1 MNTKRYTLA
10 QTFERRAEVAKLI
23 WATVTAVKF
32 LSPPVSHPAVLT
44 GEITPNSP
52 AIISLSPL
60 PLPLTPLSTGG
71 FQPRC
76 QTRPALPATTTSNT
90 SYSNTN
96 HHLLLTIPPL
106 PQRPQPPP
114 ALTPPPF
121 TLLYYGSPLALASTA
136 WLFFLGSF
144 TPKNT
149 QHHTQQHY
157 RYTHT

>member
-1 MNTKRYTLA
+1 MTSLPPRDSPSPLP
-10 QTFERRAEVAKLI
+10 
-23 WATVTAVKF
+23 
-32 LSPPVSHPAVLT
+32 LSV
-44 GEITPNSP
+44 
-52 AIISLSPL
+52 ISLLFPRSVKECRTMTHTSKAPSPL